1 MAEDVK
7 VAENDQ
13 TETKEVNVD
22 DQLNIANAQLQGVN
36 NSLAT
41 AQELIKGG
49 NVKIVDESKEVEE
62 GQEPLTLTV
71 KGEIMSEVLS
81 PVVRVLNYRKEN
93 LVNVKERLLAM
104 KEAGQTT
111 VTTTAE

>member
-1 MAEDVK
+1 MADAQV
-7 VAENDQ
+7 
-13 TETKEVNVD
+13 TETETQEVNVD
-22 DQLNIANAQLQGVN
+22 DQLKIANAQLQGVN

-49 NVKIVDESKEVEE
+49 NVKIVDSSREVEE

-71 KGEIMSEVLS
+71 KGEIMAEVLS

-93 LVNVKERLLAM
+93 LVNVKERLLTV
-104 KEAGQTT
+104 KESGQDT
-111 VTTTAE
+111 VTVEKSE